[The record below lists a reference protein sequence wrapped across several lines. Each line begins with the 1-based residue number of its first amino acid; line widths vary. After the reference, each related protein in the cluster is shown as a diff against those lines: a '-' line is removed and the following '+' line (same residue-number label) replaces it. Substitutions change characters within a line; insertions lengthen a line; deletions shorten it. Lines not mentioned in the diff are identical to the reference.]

1 MIKSKQAVLI
11 DSRTKKEDIIYM
23 DCLVFNWD
31 EIQQLVSYLVCVFTK
46 DKDNNFIEIERI
58 PAVYKM
64 VDFLGIMKGV
74 SFDEYPSKKNEMMI
88 QQISDNSSKYWD
100 LTSDKLEVYEN

>member
-23 DCLVFNWD
+23 DCPVFNWD
-31 EIQQLVSYLVCVFTK
+31 EIQGLVSYLVCVFVK
-46 DKDNNFIEIERI
+46 VEDKFKEIERI

-64 VDFLGIMKGV
+64 ADFLAIMKGV
-74 SFDEYPSKKNEMMI
+74 SFDNYSIKKDEMMI
-88 QQISDNSSKYWD
+88 QQISENASKYWD
-100 LTSDKLEVYEN
+100 LTSDKLEIVKL

>member
-11 DSRTKKEDIIYM
+11 DSRTKREDVIYM
-23 DCLVFNWD
+23 DCPVYNWD
-31 EIQQLVSYLVCVFTK
+31 EIQCLVSYLVIVFVK
-46 DKDNNFIEIERI
+46 DNDNNFTEIERI

-64 VDFLGIMKGV
+64 ADFLEIMKGV

-100 LTSDKLEVYEN
+100 LTSDKLEVYIN

>member
-11 DSRTKKEDIIYM
+11 DSRTKKEDVIYM
-23 DCLVFNWD
+23 DCPLFNWD
-31 EIQQLVSYLVCVFTK
+31 EIQQLVSYLVCVFVK
-46 DKDNNFIEIERI
+46 VEDKFQEIERI

-64 VDFLGIMKGV
+64 ADFLEIMKGV

>member
-1 MIKSKQAVLI
+1 MIRSKQAVLI
-11 DSRTKKEDIIYM
+11 DSRISEEDIIYM
-23 DCLVFNWD
+23 DCPIFNWD
-31 EIQQLVSYLVCVFTK
+31 EIQQLLSYLVCVFTK
-46 DKDNNFIEIERI
+46 NEDGTFTEIERI

-64 VDFLGIMKGV
+64 VDFLEIMKGV

>member
-11 DSRTKKEDIIYM
+11 DSRTKKEDVIYM
-23 DCLVFNWD
+23 DCPVFNWD
-31 EIQQLVSYLVCVFTK
+31 EVQGLVSYLVCVFVKVEERFT
-46 DKDNNFIEIERI
+46 EIERI

-64 VDFLGIMKGV
+64 ADFLEIMKGI
-74 SFDEYPSKKNEMMI
+74 SFDEYQSKKNEMMI

-100 LTSDKLEVYEN
+100 LTSDKLEILN

>member
-23 DCLVFNWD
+23 DCPVFNWD
-31 EIQQLVSYLVCVFTK
+31 EIQGLVSYLVCVFVKNQDET
-46 DKDNNFIEIERI
+46 FTEIERI
-58 PAVYKM
+58 PAVYRM
-64 VDFLGIMKGV
+64 VDFLKIMEGV
-74 SFDEYPSKKNEMMI
+74 SFDEYPTKKNEMMI

-100 LTSDKLEVYEN
+100 LTSDKLEIA